1 MTAAGHER
9 EFVKAFVPRERQERW
24 LESLPNPKRRQK
36 ITSQLAHN
44 AVFRSDRIVAIEPRQ
59 QHPKLIAELLTRNN
73 APELCY
79 VISESEELDGREMR
93 LIDALK
99 AIVGYGMGSI
109 VSCIPGRLAY
119 YEAEGPKER
128 FILQA

>member
-1 MTAAGHER
+1 MTAADHER
-9 EFVKAFVPRERQERW
+9 EFVKAFVPRERRERW
-24 LESLPNPKRRQK
+24 LELLANPKQRQK
-36 ITSQLAHN
+36 ITLQLAHN

-59 QHPKLIAELLTRNN
+59 QHAKPLSELLTRKG

-79 VISESEELDGREMR
+79 VISESEELDGREM
-93 LIDALK
+93 LLVDALK